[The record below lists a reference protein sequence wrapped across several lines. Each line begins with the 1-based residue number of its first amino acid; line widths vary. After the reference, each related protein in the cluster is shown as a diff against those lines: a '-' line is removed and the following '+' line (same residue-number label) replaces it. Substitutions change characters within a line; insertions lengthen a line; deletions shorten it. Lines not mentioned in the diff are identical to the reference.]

1 MTLPR
6 GLAASQVHGRPVSA
20 KFEMP
25 DGDLWL
31 SVYIAAADGF
41 VEMALDPKTGT
52 VISAEPITDADD
64 LTHANAQKAAMEKAT
79 VLLQAAAE
87 KAVDKNPYSQAI
99 SVVPERRNGRPVA
112 AVKLL
117 RPRDLNHCHGAI
129 ELTPCR
135 ATMAGPWAK
144 RQPPWALSPCI
155 LAFIMLLTAA
165 AGAAEPEALT
175 LETTIP
181 LLDVRG
187 RIDHMAIDRA
197 RQRLIVAAL
206 GNNTVEVA
214 DLATGKPFRRL
225 RGLSEPQGVA
235 YADKADLIFVANAG
249 DDSVRI
255 FRAADL
261 TALGRSE
268 RHEDADNMR
277 IDPRNRNIVV
287 GYGNGGL
294 AIIDPM
300 RRAEIGTIP
309 LQGHPEGFQIEPTT
323 GRAFVNVPD
332 AEQIAVVDL
341 DERRQ
346 TATWKCAD
354 ASGNFPMAL
363 HPTRDVLATVF
374 RSPPRLVLLDTRA
387 GTVTGILAACRDADD
402 VFFDAKRE
410 RIYVSCGAGE
420 IAVFQREGG
429 TYRRLA
435 SIATPTGARTSLFVP
450 ELDRL
455 FVAVRA
461 GLLGSDASIQVFRP
475 TP

>member
-1 MTLPR
+1 M
-6 GLAASQVHGRPVSA
+6 AS
-20 KFEMP
+20 
-25 DGDLWL
+25 
-31 SVYIAAADGF
+31 
-41 VEMALDPKTGT
+41 
-52 VISAEPITDADD
+52 
-64 LTHANAQKAAMEKAT
+64 
-79 VLLQAAAE
+79 
-87 KAVDKNPYSQAI
+87 
-99 SVVPERRNGRPVA
+99 
-112 AVKLL
+112 
-117 RPRDLNHCHGAI
+117 
-129 ELTPCR
+129 R
-135 ATMAGPWAK
+135 ATIAGSWAK
-144 RQPPWALSPCI
+144 RQRLWVLSAFI
-155 LAFIMLLTAA
+155 LACIMLATATA
-165 AGAAEPEALT
+165 RAAEPGALT

-181 LLDVRG
+181 LPDVRG

-214 DLATGKPFRRL
+214 DLATGKLFQRIH
-225 RGLSEPQGVA
+225 GLGEPQGAA

-249 DDSVRI
+249 DGSVRL

-261 TALGRSE
+261 TAFGRIDL
-268 RHEDADNMR
+268 HKDADNIR
-277 IDPRNRNIVV
+277 IDPRNGNIVV

-332 AEQIAVVDL
+332 AGQIAVVDL
-341 DERRQ
+341 DARRQ
-346 TATWKCAD
+346 TATWKVAD

-363 HPTRDVLATVF
+363 DPTRDVLATVF
-374 RSPPRLVLLDTRA
+374 RSPPRLVLLDTKT
-387 GTVTGILAACRDADD
+387 GTVTGTLPACRDADD
-402 VFFDAKRE
+402 VFFDAERE

-429 TYRRLA
+429 TYRRL
-435 SIATPTGARTSLFVP
+435 SSVATATGGRTSLFVP

-461 GLLGSDASIQVFRP
+461 GLLGSDASIQAFRP
-475 TP
+475 MP